1 VTMVFQGVKVVEVA
15 EWTFVPSAA
24 AILAEYGAE
33 VTKVERPEG
42 GDIQRGLT
50 VAGIS
55 PVKDGVSLQ
64 MEASNRGGKR
74 SVGIDV
80 STEAGRDLV
89 YELVRD
95 ADVFL
100 TSLLP
105 KTRKRLGYTAEDIR
119 AINPRIVYG
128 AGTGL
133 GTKGPE
139 VDRGGYDM
147 TAYWCRSGLA
157 HALTTPDAPR
167 VVEMRPAIGDRL
179 GAMNLVAGVAAA
191 LFHRERTGEGTVV
204 DVSLLGTGM
213 WQLASDVV
221 YSTALGTDNS
231 RSSRGRNPLAT
242 YYRTA
247 DDRWLVLAL
256 LESDRWWPRFAA
268 AAGFD
273 HLLDDPRFADSASRT
288 EHFEA
293 CRDVLA
299 ELFASQ
305 PLAEWRARLGTFEGP
320 WEPVQSVLELA
331 EDPQVV
337 ANEILKVMPS
347 NNGTPVSLVAAPI
360 QFDGTG
366 GRFLPCPEPG
376 ANTEEVLLEAGVAW
390 ERIEELKEAGTIT

>member
-1 VTMVFQGVKVVEVA
+1 VTMVFEGVKVVEVA
-15 EWTFVPSAA
+15 EWTLVPSAA
-24 AILAEYGAE
+24 AILAEFGAE
-33 VTKVERPEG
+33 VIKVERPEG

-80 STEAGRDLV
+80 TTEEGRDLV
-89 YELVRD
+89 YELVKD

-105 KTRKRLGYTAEDIR
+105 RTQKRLGYTSEDIT
-119 AINPRIVYG
+119 AVNPRIIYG

-157 HALTTPDAPR
+157 HALTPPNAER

-179 GAMNLVAGVAAA
+179 GAMNLVAGVASA
-191 LFHRERTGEGTVV
+191 LFHRERTGKGTVV

-221 YSTALGTDNS
+221 YSTALGADNS
-231 RSSRGRNPLAT
+231 RVSRGRNPLAT
-242 YYRTA
+242 YYRTS

-256 LESDRWWPRFAA
+256 LESDRWWPKFVEHS
-268 AAGFD
+268 GFT
-273 HLLDDPRFADSASRT
+273 HLLDDPRFADSASRG
-288 EHFEA
+288 EHFEE
-293 CRDVLA
+293 CQQVLA
-299 ELFASQ
+299 DLFAAE
-305 PLAEWRARLGTFEGP
+305 PLAEWRRRLGSFEGP

-337 ANEILKVMPS
+337 ANEIMKVMPS

-376 ANTEEVLLEAGVAW
+376 ANTEEVLLEAGVEW
-390 ERIEELKEAGTIT
+390 ERIEALKEAGVIT